1 MSGWLRG
8 AKRTLAGLKPLRVPE
23 APARAFR
30 DLWPGDA
37 ARGQRLLKG
46 EFEVLGTTGLLLPAE
61 AARATPGA
69 PEAMGGGSP
78 CWRAALHGFAWL
90 RDLRALGTDNA
101 RLRARALTQD
111 WLSRTGNEALAETPE
126 VVGARL
132 SAWLGHWDFLAAT
145 AEDGFRKALMQRLA
159 QDARGLV
166 AALPAHCEHRG
177 ALVALK
183 GAMAAAVALEEE
195 GWLTR
200 CLKLLPAEL
209 ERQFLPDGCHAERSP
224 AVHLAAL
231 QDLIELR
238 NLLHGAE
245 LEAPP
250 HLSLALD
257 RAGPALRVFRH
268 GDGGLACFNGT
279 RGEAAPLL
287 DLVLTQAQARGR
299 APLILPDSGFQRLLA
314 GRTLVIV
321 ECGPPPPHES
331 GPGALPRG
339 ADRWHHA
346 GTLSF
351 EMSVGRDR
359 LIVNCGASPLAEPA
373 WRDALRSTAAHSTLI
388 LADTNSAE
396 LREDGLGRRPEVVEA
411 ERQEAEGAQWLDATH
426 DGWKKLLGA
435 VHRRRLW
442 LSESGDD
449 LRGEDAVEAESPPGG
464 FAVRF
469 HLHPTVKASM
479 LEDGRGVLLRLPS
492 GTSWRMRAEG
502 AALALEESLYAAG
515 EPQPT
520 RQVVLQAEPGT
531 LSVQWAIRRVPPG
544 ELRGDAAGKAEGA
557 APVGQRGIPGTP
569 SRPSQGGGQGVAPGG
584 TSPAGTAQA
593 PVAGGQQG
601 D

>member
-69 PEAMGGGSP
+69 PEAMSGGSP

-111 WLSRTGNEALAETPE
+111 WLSRTGNEALADAPE

-177 ALVALK
+177 GLVALK

-321 ECGPPPPHES
+321 DCGPPPPHES
-331 GPGALPRG
+331 GPGPLPRG

-359 LIVNCGASPLAEPA
+359 LIVNCGASPWPSPNGATRCVPPRRIPPWSWPIPTA
-373 WRDALRSTAAHSTLI
+373 PSCARTGWAAGRRWWRPS
-388 LADTNSAE
+388 
-396 LREDGLGRRPEVVEA
+396 GRRPRA
-411 ERQEAEGAQWLDATH
+411 RNGWMRRMTAGRRSSAPSIAAASGSPNPATTC
-426 DGWKKLLGA
+426 A
-435 VHRRRLW
+435 
-442 LSESGDD
+442 
-449 LRGEDAVEAESPPGG
+449 A
-464 FAVRF
+464 
-469 HLHPTVKASM
+469 
-479 LEDGRGVLLRLPS
+479 
-492 GTSWRMRAEG
+492 RMRWRPRARP
-502 AALALEESLYAAG
+502 AASRCAS
-515 EPQPT
+515 T
-520 RQVVLQAEPGT
+520 
-531 LSVQWAIRRVPPG
+531 S
-544 ELRGDAAGKAEGA
+544 
-557 APVGQRGIPGTP
+557 IP
-569 SRPSQGGGQGVAPGG
+569 R
-584 TSPAGTAQA
+584 
-593 PVAGGQQG
+593 
-601 D
+601 